1 VSVVRQPKLGA
12 RQHDQDPV
20 GDPAVSDRVTPA
32 APGEQPR
39 DGRRAAAALATA
51 LKGFA
56 ATLSQHTER
65 QSNLIDV
72 FGAALREL
80 SGELQ
85 KSKTRAFTLEVRLRE
100 AEARIAQLEKMM
112 TAWTRQGSG
121 WIQ

>member
-1 VSVVRQPKLGA
+1 MGAPQQDEQPA
-12 RQHDQDPV
+12 
-20 GDPAVSDRVTPA
+20 AASDRSSADAKEPT
-32 APGEQPR
+32 R

-85 KSKTRAFTLEVRLRE
+85 KSKTKTVSLEVRLRE
-100 AEARIAQLEKMM
+100 AESRIAQMEKMM
-112 TAWTRQGSG
+112 SAWARQGQG
-121 WIQ
+121 WIH